1 MQSILRIKQRRS
13 IFTERVIDCVERAR
27 CCAVL
32 SMTAIAQ
39 VPAPLPKYA
48 ARCRTLAGALAFPA
62 KSIPAF
68 MKKTLLSLLL
78 LALVLAAGT
87 ASGWGFFGHRTIT
100 QVAVYNLPAAM
111 QAFYFRNMAGL
122 VRLSTAPDE
131 RRNADPSEAPKHFID
146 MDHYSEED
154 PFGKVPRQYDRAT
167 SKYTADTLK
176 KYGTVPWVVIEMKDS
191 LTEAFRNRDTTD
203 IIRYS
208 AELSHYVGDAFVPL
222 HTTINYDGQLTDQKG
237 LHALWE
243 SQLPERFINTYRLDS
258 EPAKYIKNP
267 LDAIW
272 TVLGQSYGFLGE
284 TFDRA
289 LKIEKTMKP
298 EVRYTFS
305 HRYGKTSRRFSD
317 AFADEYDKVV
327 GGMVDYRLRTAPNL
341 VASLWLTAWQDGGK
355 PDLNALMHPAKAT
368 AAEKARLATELAA
381 WKKNTL
387 AQDQLL
393 LAQQKTKKVDA
404 TENIKSARDM
414 GDNAADA
421 PAAADDDAPAFDKV
435 KVKTKSRSGSEKIKQ
450 KGAETE

>member
-1 MQSILRIKQRRS
+1 
-13 IFTERVIDCVERAR
+13 
-27 CCAVL
+27 
-32 SMTAIAQ
+32 
-39 VPAPLPKYA
+39 
-48 ARCRTLAGALAFPA
+48 
-62 KSIPAF
+62 
-68 MKKTLLSLLL
+68 MKKSLLSLLL
-78 LALVLAAGT
+78 VALVLAAGT

-100 QVAVYNLPAAM
+100 QIAVYDLPASM
-111 QAFYFRNMAGL
+111 QAFYYRNMTEL

-131 RRNADPSEAPKHFID
+131 RRGSDPNEAPKHFID

-154 PFGKVPRQYDRAT
+154 PFGKMPRQYDQAT

-237 LHALWE
+237 LHSLWE
-243 SQLPERFINTYRLDS
+243 SQLPERFINTYNLAS
-258 EPAKYIKNP
+258 EPAKYVKNP

-272 TVLGQSYGFLGE
+272 VVLGQSYGFLGE

-317 AFADEYDKVV
+317 AFADEYDKAV
-327 GGMVDYRLRTAPNL
+327 GGMVDYRLRSAPTL
-341 VASLWLTAWQDGGK
+341 VSSLWLTAWQDGGK
-355 PDLNALMHPAKAT
+355 PDLNALMHPGKAT
-368 AAEKARLATELAA
+368 AAEKAKLATELAA
-381 WKKNTL
+381 WKKGTM

-393 LAQQKTKKVDA
+393 LAQQKTKRVET
-404 TENIKSARDM
+404 TESIKSARDM
-414 GDNAADA
+414 GGNSADA
-421 PAAADDDAPAFDKV
+421 PADEKPAAADDDAPTPDKL
-435 KVKTKSRSGSEKIKQ
+435 KVKTKGRNGSEKVKL
-450 KGAETE
+450 KGAETD

>member
-1 MQSILRIKQRRS
+1 
-13 IFTERVIDCVERAR
+13 
-27 CCAVL
+27 
-32 SMTAIAQ
+32 
-39 VPAPLPKYA
+39 
-48 ARCRTLAGALAFPA
+48 
-62 KSIPAF
+62 
-68 MKKTLLSLLL
+68 MKKSLLSLLFA
-78 LALVLAAGT
+78 ALVLAAGT

-100 QVAVYNLPAAM
+100 QIAVYDLPGAM
-111 QAFYFRNMAGL
+111 QAFYYRNMPAL

-131 RRNADPSEAPKHFID
+131 RRATDPTEAPKHFID

-154 PFGKVPRQYDRAT
+154 PFGKMPRQYAQAT

-176 KYGTVPWVVIEMKDS
+176 KHGTVPWVVIEMKDS

-203 IIRYS
+203 IVRYS
-208 AELSHYVGDAFVPL
+208 AELSHYVSDAFVPL

-243 SQLPERFINTYRLDS
+243 SQLPERFINTYNLQS

-267 LDAIW
+267 LEAIW

-298 EVRYTFS
+298 EVRYTFA

-317 AFADEYDKVV
+317 AFADEYDKAV
-327 GGMVDYRLRTAPNL
+327 GGMVDYRLRSAPGL
-341 VASLWLTAWQDGGK
+341 VSSLWLTAWQDAGK

-368 AAEKARLATELAA
+368 ATEKAKLATEITA
-381 WKKNTL
+381 WKKNTI

-393 LAQQKTKKVDA
+393 LAQQKTKKVEA
-404 TENIKSARDM
+404 AENIKSARDM
-414 GDNAADA
+414 GDAAADA
-421 PAAADDDAPAFDKV
+421 PAPATADDDAPAFDKV
-435 KVKTKSRSGSEKIKQ
+435 KVKTKRR
-450 KGAETE
+450 GAETQKIKEKANE

>member
-1 MQSILRIKQRRS
+1 
-13 IFTERVIDCVERAR
+13 
-27 CCAVL
+27 
-32 SMTAIAQ
+32 
-39 VPAPLPKYA
+39 
-48 ARCRTLAGALAFPA
+48 
-62 KSIPAF
+62 
-68 MKKTLLSLLL
+68 MKKTSLWLLL
-78 LALVLAAGT
+78 VTLLLAAGT

-100 QVAVYNLPAAM
+100 QIAVYDLPASM
-111 QAFYFRNMAGL
+111 QAFYYRNMPAL

-131 RRNADPSEAPKHFID
+131 RRNTDPSEVPKHYID

-154 PFGKVPRQYDRAT
+154 PFGKMPRQYDKAT

-191 LTEAFRNRDTTD
+191 LTEAFRNRDTTN

-208 AELSHYVGDAFVPL
+208 AELSHYVADAFVPL
-222 HTTINYDGQLTDQKG
+222 HTTINYDGQFTDQKG

-243 SQLPERFINTYRLDS
+243 SQLPERFINTYRLDG

-272 TVLGQSYGFLGE
+272 AVLGQSYGFLGE

-298 EVRYTFS
+298 EVRYTFA

-317 AFADEYDKVV
+317 AFADEYDKAV
-327 GGMVDYRLRTAPNL
+327 GGMVDYRLRSAPSL
-341 VASLWLTAWQDGGK
+341 VSSLWLTAWQDGGK
-355 PDLNALMHPAKAT
+355 PDLNVLMHPGKPT

-393 LAQQKTKKVDA
+393 LAQQKSKKVE
-404 TENIKSARDM
+404 TVETIKSARDM
-414 GDNAADA
+414 GDNADKPAATDEDA
-421 PAAADDDAPAFDKV
+421 PDFDKV
-435 KVKTKSRSGSEKIKQ
+435 KVKTKRRGAGTQKIKE
-450 KGAETE
+450 KADE

>member
-1 MQSILRIKQRRS
+1 
-13 IFTERVIDCVERAR
+13 
-27 CCAVL
+27 
-32 SMTAIAQ
+32 
-39 VPAPLPKYA
+39 
-48 ARCRTLAGALAFPA
+48 
-62 KSIPAF
+62 

-78 LALVLAAGT
+78 LGLVLAAGT

-100 QVAVYNLPAAM
+100 QIAVYDLPVSM
-111 QAFYFRNMAGL
+111 QAFYFRNMAEL

-146 MDHYSEED
+146 MDHFSEED
-154 PFGKVPRQYDRAT
+154 PFGKMPRQYDQAT
-167 SKYTADTLK
+167 SKFTADTLK

-237 LHALWE
+237 LHSLWE
-243 SQLPERFINTYRLDS
+243 SQLPERFINTYNLGS
-258 EPAKYIKNP
+258 EPARYIKNP

-289 LKIEKTMKP
+289 LRIEKTMKP
-298 EVRYTFS
+298 DVRYTFA

-317 AFADEYDKVV
+317 AFADEYDKTV
-327 GGMVDYRLRTAPNL
+327 GGMVNNRLRSAPTL
-341 VASLWLTAWQDGGK
+341 VSSLWLTAWQDAGK
-355 PDLNALMHPAKAT
+355 PDLNVLMHPGKAT
-368 AAEKARLATELAA
+368 AAEKAKLTADLAA
-381 WKKNTL
+381 WKKGTL

-393 LAQQKTKKVDA
+393 LAQQKVKKVEA
-404 TENIKSARDM
+404 AENIKSARDM

-421 PAAADDDAPAFDKV
+421 PAPAAADDDAPGPDKL
-435 KVKTKSRSGSEKIKQ
+435 KVKTKSRSGSEKVKQ
-450 KGAETE
+450 KGADLE

>member
-1 MQSILRIKQRRS
+1 
-13 IFTERVIDCVERAR
+13 
-27 CCAVL
+27 
-32 SMTAIAQ
+32 
-39 VPAPLPKYA
+39 
-48 ARCRTLAGALAFPA
+48 
-62 KSIPAF
+62 
-68 MKKTLLSLLL
+68 MKKSLLSPLLV
-78 LALVLAAGT
+78 ALVLAAGT

-100 QVAVYNLPAAM
+100 QIAVYDLPASM
-111 QAFYFRNMAGL
+111 QAFYYRNMPEL
-122 VRLSTAPDE
+122 VRLSTVPDE
-131 RRNADPSEAPKHFID
+131 RRNTDPSEAPKHFID

-154 PFGKVPRQYDRAT
+154 PFGKMPRQYDQAT
-167 SKYTADTLK
+167 SKYSADTLK

-258 EPAKYIKNP
+258 EPAKYVKNP

-289 LKIEKTMKP
+289 LKIEKNMKP

-317 AFADEYDKVV
+317 AFADEYDKAV
-327 GGMVDYRLRTAPNL
+327 GGMVDYRLRSAPNL
-341 VASLWLTAWQDGGK
+341 VSSLWLTAWQDAGK
-355 PDLNALMHPAKAT
+355 PDLNALMHPGKPSKEER
-368 AAEKARLATELAA
+368 EKLATEIAA
-381 WKKNTL
+381 WKKNTI

-393 LAQQKTKKVDA
+393 LAQQKMKKVE
-404 TENIKSARDM
+404 TVETIKSARDM

-421 PAAADDDAPAFDKV
+421 PDKPAPAADEDAPGFDKL
-435 KVKTKSRSGSEKIKQ
+435 KVKTKGRTGTQKTKEKTD
-450 KGAETE
+450 E

>member
-1 MQSILRIKQRRS
+1 
-13 IFTERVIDCVERAR
+13 
-27 CCAVL
+27 
-32 SMTAIAQ
+32 
-39 VPAPLPKYA
+39 
-48 ARCRTLAGALAFPA
+48 
-62 KSIPAF
+62 
-68 MKKTLLSLLL
+68 MKKSLLSLLL
-78 LALVLAAGT
+78 VALVLAAGT

-100 QVAVYNLPAAM
+100 QIAVYDLPVSM
-111 QAFYFRNMAGL
+111 QAFYFRNMTEL
-122 VRLSTAPDE
+122 VRLSTVPDE
-131 RRNADPSEAPKHFID
+131 RRSTDPSEAPKHFID

-154 PFGKVPRQYDRAT
+154 PFGKMPRQYDQAT
-167 SKYTADTLK
+167 SKFTADTLK
-176 KYGTVPWVVIEMKDS
+176 KYGTVPWVVIEVKDS

-258 EPAKYIKNP
+258 EPAKYLKNP

-272 TVLGQSYGFLGE
+272 VVLGQSYGFLGE

-317 AFADEYDKVV
+317 AFADEYDKTV
-327 GGMVDYRLRTAPNL
+327 GGMVDYRLRSAPAL
-341 VASLWLTAWQDGGK
+341 VSSMWLTAWQDAGK
-355 PDLNALMHPAKAT
+355 PDLNILMHPGKPTAT
-368 AAEKARLATELAA
+368 EKAKLATELAA
-381 WKKNTL
+381 WKKNTI

-393 LAQQKTKKVDA
+393 LAQQKMKKVEA
-404 TENIKSARDM
+404 AENIKSARDM
-414 GDNAADA
+414 GDSPAPADNADSPT
-421 PAAADDDAPAFDKV
+421 PAAADEDAPGFNKV
-435 KVKTKSRSGSEKIKQ
+435 KVKTKRRGADAQKIKE
-450 KGAETE
+450 KADE

>member
-1 MQSILRIKQRRS
+1 
-13 IFTERVIDCVERAR
+13 
-27 CCAVL
+27 
-32 SMTAIAQ
+32 
-39 VPAPLPKYA
+39 
-48 ARCRTLAGALAFPA
+48 
-62 KSIPAF
+62 

-78 LALVLAAGT
+78 VALVLAAGN

-100 QVAVYNLPAAM
+100 QIAVYDLPASM
-111 QAFYFRNMAGL
+111 QAFYYRNMTEL
-122 VRLSTAPDE
+122 VRLSTVPDE
-131 RRNADPSEAPKHFID
+131 RRSTDPNEAPKHFID

-154 PFGKVPRQYDRAT
+154 PFGKMPRQYDQAT

-237 LHALWE
+237 LHSLWE
-243 SQLPERFINTYRLDS
+243 SQLPERFIGTYNLNS

-267 LDAIW
+267 LEAIW
-272 TVLGQSYGFLGE
+272 VVLGQSYGFLGE

-317 AFADEYDKVV
+317 TFADEYDKTV
-327 GGMVDYRLRTAPNL
+327 GGMVDFRLRSAPAL
-341 VASLWLTAWQDGGK
+341 VSSLWLTAWQDAGK
-355 PDLNALMHPAKAT
+355 PDLNALMHPGKAT
-368 AAEKARLATELAA
+368 PAEKARLATELTA
-381 WKKNTL
+381 WKKNTI

-393 LAQQKTKKVDA
+393 LAQQKMKTVEAAEK
-404 TENIKSARDM
+404 IKSARDM
-414 GDNAADA
+414 GDSPAPADNADTPT
-421 PAAADDDAPAFDKV
+421 PAAADEDAPGFDKV
-435 KVKTKSRSGSEKIKQ
+435 KVKTKSRSGSQKVKEKTD
-450 KGAETE
+450 E